1 MQHMLTETNT
11 LSLHLMHM
19 NSWFVGPVNTKEIF
33 IMIIVVLDLFKEGVA
48 IEVVY
53 VIEQC
58 YYNNNIMVTQV
69 IVYWFQVEMEI
80 QSMSNFMYV
89 RNRLILLSI
98 DKITTTII
106 NSKDKVMV
114 KMAQVFQVSVGN
126 SQTEYQDTIPC
137 TCILL

>member
-1 MQHMLTETNT
+1 
-11 LSLHLMHM
+11 
-19 NSWFVGPVNTKEIF
+19 
-33 IMIIVVLDLFKEGVA
+33 
-48 IEVVY
+48 
-53 VIEQC
+53 
-58 YYNNNIMVTQV
+58 MVTQV